1 MNGRDGLT
9 YVYAVAADTPALRAS
24 LDGVQGISGV
34 PVFLLGGQRP
44 GVDAGT
50 VQGGGP
56 DAVAFVASRVPA
68 DEFDEPTLKER
79 FEDLEWLEGVAR
91 AHHEV
96 VQAVGRHGTVLPL
109 RMATVY
115 QNDERARQA
124 LAAQRQAFAE
134 RLSLLRGSS
143 EFGVKLYVCPAVPP
157 EDGGNPAD
165 SPDASSLSP
174 GKAYLRSRRAQHRA
188 RENRY
193 EPAERAAARV
203 EELASRFSTHRV
215 RHPAQRGALAGPEE
229 NVLNDAYLVPADQA
243 DEFRSTL
250 AGAVEDIDGVRMEV
264 TGPWAP
270 YSFAMPP
277 PPTYE
282 SATSEHPSSEHP
294 SSETVTSEPIASEPP
309 AAQRSAERNGR
320 TP

>member
-1 MNGRDGLT
+1 MNGREGLT

-24 LDGVQGISGV
+24 LDGVQGISGA
-34 PVFLLGGQRP
+34 PVFLLGGHRP
-44 GVDAGT
+44 DVDTGAE
-50 VQGGGP
+50 QGSGP
-56 DAVAFVASRVPA
+56 DAVAFVSSRVPA
-68 DEFDEPTLKER
+68 DEFDEPNLKER

-91 AHHEV
+91 SHHEV

-124 LAAQRQAFAE
+124 LAAQRHAFAE
-134 RLSLLRGSS
+134 RLSLLRGRS
-143 EFGVKLYVCPAVPP
+143 EFGVKLYVSPAAPP
-157 EDGGNPAD
+157 ENGVNSAD
-165 SPDASSLSP
+165 SPDTSSLSP
-174 GKAYLRSRRAQHRA
+174 GKAYLRSRRAQHHA
-188 RENRY
+188 RESRY

-229 NVLNDAYLVPADQA
+229 NVLNDAYLVPADRA
-243 DEFRSTL
+243 DEFRSALT
-250 AGAVEDIDGVRMEV
+250 GAMEGVDGVRMEV

-277 PPTYE
+277 PASEPTASE
-282 SATSEHPSSEHP
+282 PATSEP
-294 SSETVTSEPIASEPP
+294 TASEPP
-309 AAQRSAERNGR
+309 ASEPATSEPPAPQRSVQRDGR